1 MKKIF
6 AYVFIISLLSGCHI
20 ISEQEHESVM
30 KIPQTVYN
38 LNKTDQKLEKSDT
51 ELRKKTEKIEK
62 QQASL
67 KRADKRVV
75 TKVSSLGK
83 DVKALKTT
91 VVELKDSMKKQIDA
105 QAVEIKQLTDHSV
118 KLTLQD
124 KLVFNK
130 RSVHITRAGRH
141 LLNDFAKAVQ
151 NSGSPV
157 HIRIVGHTD
166 DLPISKFQRTEFLD
180 NWELSADRAAA
191 VARYLIW
198 AGKLDP
204 AMMHIEGRADTQP
217 VVANTS
223 DENRA
228 QNRRVELYLEHA
240 SLTDANNVAMDE
252 TSANPCQMSAVANPC
267 AANKNPCQSQKK
279 EPEVTPIM

>member
-6 AYVFIISLLSGCHI
+6 TCIFIVSLLSGCHI
-20 ISEQEHESVM
+20 ISEREHENVM

-38 LNKTDQKLEKSDT
+38 LNQTDKKLTKSDA

-62 QQASL
+62 QQATL

-83 DVKALKTT
+83 DVKALKST
-91 VVELKDSMKKQIDA
+91 VTELEDSMKKQIEA
-105 QAVEIKQLTDHSV
+105 QEVEIKQLSEHTV

-130 RSVHITRAGRH
+130 RSIHITRAGRR
-141 LLNDFAKAVQ
+141 LLNDFAKAVE
-151 NSGSPV
+151 NSAAPV

-204 AMMHIEGRADTQP
+204 SMMHVEGRADTQP
-217 VVANTS
+217 VVPNTS
-223 DENRA
+223 KENRS
-228 QNRRVELYLEHA
+228 QNRRVELYLENA
-240 SLTDANNVAMDE
+240 RFSDISSSDIKPTPVMD
-252 TSANPCQMSAVANPC
+252 NPCMVD
-267 AANKNPCQSQKK
+267 KNPCQKR

>member
-6 AYVFIISLLSGCHI
+6 SYIFIISLLSGCHI
-20 ISEQEHESVM
+20 ISEREHESVM

-38 LNKTDQKLEKSDT
+38 LNKTDQALLKSNG
-51 ELRKKTEKIEK
+51 ELRKKAEKIEK
-62 QQASL
+62 EQATL
-67 KRADKRVV
+67 KRSDQRVV

-83 DVKALKTT
+83 DVKVLKTT
-91 VVELKDSMKKQIDA
+91 VAELKVSMKKEIEA
-105 QAVEIKQLTDHSV
+105 QKVEIKQLSEHTA

-141 LLNDFAKAVQ
+141 LLNDFAKVVVNAA
-151 NSGSPV
+151 SPI

-166 DLPISKFQRTEFLD
+166 DLPISKFQRNEFLD

-198 AGKLDP
+198 AGKLDGS
-204 AMMHIEGRADTQP
+204 MMHIEGRADTQP
-217 VVANTS
+217 VVPNTS
-223 DENRA
+223 NKNRS
-228 QNRRVELYLEHA
+228 QNRRVELYLENA
-240 SLTDANNVAMDE
+240 SFVAANKQMDQ
-252 TSANPCQMSAVANPC
+252 TSSGANPC
-267 AANKNPCQSQKK
+267 ATNPCATKKNPCQKR

>member
-6 AYVFIISLLSGCHI
+6 ASIFIISLLSGCHF
-20 ISEQEHESVM
+20 ISEKEHESVM

-51 ELRKKTEKIEK
+51 ELRKKAATIEK

-91 VVELKDSMKKQIDA
+91 VTELKDSMKKQIDA
-105 QAVEIKQLTDHSV
+105 QAVEIKQLSEHTV

-151 NSGSPV
+151 NAGSPV

-166 DLPISKFQRTEFLD
+166 DLPISKFQRAEFLD

-198 AGKLDP
+198 AGKLDG
-204 AMMHIEGRADTQP
+204 AMMHVEGRADTQP

-223 DENRA
+223 NENRA

-240 SLTDANNVAMDE
+240 SFADA
-252 TSANPCQMSAVANPC
+252 SASMNDTMVNPCQMNAAANNPC
-267 AANKNPCQSQKK
+267 TVKKNPCQSQKK